1 MWIIERDTT
10 DKHGLAVQ
18 NADLVSVKK
27 GRGGPKFYIDF
38 SADGLDKI
46 RFYFVGLCVTT
57 VSCDGSSLRGL
68 HMPAFSYA
76 GHFFH
81 MAPPANACDPES
93 CASILAWCVKKLSA
107 AQLEK
112 KSSKDESGK
121 SIIGP
126 TMILSKE
133 TLALKPDCIS
143 ESIDVDI

>member
-1 MWIIERDTT
+1 
-10 DKHGLAVQ
+10 
-18 NADLVSVKK
+18 
-27 GRGGPKFYIDF
+27 
-38 SADGLDKI
+38 
-46 RFYFVGLCVTT
+46 
-57 VSCDGSSLRGL
+57 
-68 HMPAFSYA
+68 MPAVSYA

-121 SIIGP
+121 PIIGP

-143 ESIDVDI
+143 ESIDVDIYYLAPNMEMKDLQGGTAEQIQECLRLVFAWEGPSKRQKEGKDEESAKKKFKDLLIKHLTT